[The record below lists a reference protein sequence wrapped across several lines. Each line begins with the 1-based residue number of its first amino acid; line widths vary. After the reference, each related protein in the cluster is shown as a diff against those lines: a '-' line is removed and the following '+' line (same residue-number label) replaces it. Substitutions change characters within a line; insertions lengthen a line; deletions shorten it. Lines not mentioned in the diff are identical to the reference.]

1 MEFHVKLSEPL
12 PEADRLAALVEAQ
25 DPSAI
30 TELDDALHIWRVSTT
45 LRSGELVELLER
57 AGCPTSL
64 TQVTLL
70 PSVCCGGC
78 SG

>member
-1 MEFHVKLSEPL
+1 MEFHIKLAEPL
-12 PEADRLAALVEAQ
+12 PGAECLAALVEAQ

-30 TELDDALHIWRVSTT
+30 ADLDVPARIWRVSTM
-45 LRSGELVELLER
+45 LHSGDLVELLGR
-57 AGCPTSL
+57 AGYPTSL

-78 SG
+78 GG

>member
-12 PEADRLAALVEAQ
+12 PQADRLAALVEAE
-25 DPSAI
+25 DPAAI
-30 TELDDALHIWRVSTT
+30 TELDADVHIWRVSTT
-45 LRSGELVELLER
+45 LRSGDLVELLAR